1 MSHTWKVVEDTR
13 AVATVEVETEEGEV
27 VAGIII
33 EGKSLVEEMER
44 GAGVEAVA
52 KGEEEAGVEVGE
64 EEAGVE
70 AGTTGEEEAGLEE
83 RGGEGGVKVIAGTGP
98 DAPTSRYRKKEVI
111 LVAAEG
117 GEVEAGAEIA
127 DAATIVTTTVAT
139 TIVTAEAIMLTSRKS
154 STTVLRKKLKI
165 KVWRRRQAA
174 SLQQSQTPHDN

>member
-52 KGEEEAGVEVGE
+52 KGEEEAGVE
-64 EEAGVE
+64 

-83 RGGEGGVKVIAGTGP
+83 RGGEDGVKVIAGTGP

-139 TIVTAEAIMLTSRKS
+139 TIVTAEAIMQTSRKS